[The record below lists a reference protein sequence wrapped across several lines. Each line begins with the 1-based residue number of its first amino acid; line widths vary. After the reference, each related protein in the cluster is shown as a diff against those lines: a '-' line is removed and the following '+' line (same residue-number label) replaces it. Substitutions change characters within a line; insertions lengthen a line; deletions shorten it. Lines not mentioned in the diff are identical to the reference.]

1 MSAHLRTLL
10 RFQARQVRNS
20 FRSDARGRRRL
31 LVSLCI
37 LPLFALSLLVAT
49 RHLVTASGLLEL
61 YALGEL
67 SELAQRSATNLT
79 LEGLSVSAT
88 ITFVILCLGSVDQAY
103 ETLYQSRDTILL
115 LSAPIPRS
123 ALFGYRLLLNLRWDA
138 IMVLVMA
145 LPIWVGFGIWLR
157 APLLFYLA
165 LPVGWLLLMLI
176 VSGIGTALAM
186 LLTRWI
192 PPSRLRQVMVT
203 FMMVIGFSLVAGLQ
217 ALITG
222 LLTRDGMVQ
231 LMQANM
237 LTRQGWL
244 PSVWLSRCLG
254 ALLIGE
260 PLTALPWFL
269 ALFGGAAL
277 CLYLAYRTAMR
288 SYTIGWSNAQDSG
301 EAAKPDRR
309 QPQFSTRRTPMLAVV
324 HKDLLLF
331 MRQPAQWYQAALG
344 TLAIAM
350 VLVNYVGQERD
361 AAGGLMIALVM
372 SYVGAST
379 FAMNLSLKAFSNE
392 GKSWWLL
399 QSAPLSDRQLFR
411 AKLLMAGA
419 PTATYALLAL
429 LIMQRILAVPWGYA
443 LASLP
448 VCLVMVAGMICADVA
463 IGLWRADLQAPVSRN
478 ADPVAALVS
487 QGVNYFMLAPAIL
500 LLALPPVLAARGIDV
515 PLAALLAL
523 TGGIAVLESGLAMLL
538 SRRLALGILRALRHG
553 EPIPSLGRLLRRADK
568 TN

>member
-10 RFQARQVRNS
+10 RFQAHQVRNS

-31 LVSLCI
+31 LVSLCM

-49 RHLVTASGLLEL
+49 RHLVSASGLLEL

-88 ITFVILCLGSVDQAY
+88 ITFVILCLGSIDQAY
-103 ETLYQSRDTILL
+103 ETLYQSRDTMLL

-123 ALFGYRLLLNLRWDA
+123 AIFGYRLILNLRWDA

-145 LPIWVGFGIWLR
+145 LPIWIGFGIWLH
-157 APLLFYLA
+157 APLLFYLV
-165 LPVGWLLLMLI
+165 LPIGWLLLMLI
-176 VSGIGTALAM
+176 VSGIGAALAV

-203 FMMVIGFSLVAGLQ
+203 FMMVIGFALVAGLQ

-222 LLTRDGMVQ
+222 LLTRDGMVR

-254 ALLIGE
+254 AILVGE
-260 PLTALPWFL
+260 TLTALPWFL
-269 ALFGGAAL
+269 ALFGGAAF
-277 CLYLAYRTAMR
+277 CLSLAYRTAMH
-288 SYTIGWSNAQDSG
+288 SYTTGWSNAQDSG
-301 EAAKPDRR
+301 ETASRIRARPLH
-309 QPQFSTRRTPMLAVV
+309 SHRRTPLLAVV

-331 MRQPAQWYQAALG
+331 TRQPAQWYQAALG

-350 VLVNYVGQERD
+350 VLLNYVGQERD

-379 FAMNLSLKAFSNE
+379 FAMNLSLKAYSNE

-399 QSAPLSDRQLFR
+399 QSAPLSDRQLYR
-411 AKLLMAGA
+411 AKLLTAGA
-419 PTATYALLAL
+419 PTATYAMLAL
-429 LIMQRILAVPWGYA
+429 MIMHRILAVPWGYA

-448 VCLVMVAGMICADVA
+448 VCLVMIAGMICADVA
-463 IGLWRADLQAPVSRN
+463 IGLWRADLQAPLSRN

-487 QGVNYFMLAPAIL
+487 QGVNYLMLSPAIL
-500 LLALPPVLAARGIDV
+500 LLALPPVLAARGIHV
-515 PLAALLAL
+515 PLAALLTL
-523 TGGIAVLESGLAMLL
+523 TGSIALLASGISLLL
-538 SRRLALGILRALRHG
+538 SRRLALGILRALRLG
-553 EPIPSLGRLLRRADK
+553 EPIPSLWSLLRGAPRK
-568 TN
+568 G